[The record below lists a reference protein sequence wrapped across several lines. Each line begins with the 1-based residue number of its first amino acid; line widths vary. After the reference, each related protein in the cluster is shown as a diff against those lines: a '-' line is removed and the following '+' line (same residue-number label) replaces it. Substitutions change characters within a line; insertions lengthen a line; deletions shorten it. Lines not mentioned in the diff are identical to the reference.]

1 MEEKTTLGS
10 QPSDGSPHV
19 ENKTDEVL
27 ITRLF
32 NAPREKVFEA
42 WIKPEILV
50 KWYAPKSC
58 SIRFSEINVNEG
70 GSFHSCI
77 TTPDGYECWCKG
89 TYHEIVEA
97 ERLVFSMAVSDEHG
111 NLITA
116 AEAGM
121 DPEWPTET
129 RVTVT
134 FDDVNGQ
141 TKLKLYQTVSESLAK
156 RTGAY
161 PSWLQMLDIL
171 ESQLAA

>member
-1 MEEKTTLGS
+1 MEEKTVLGS
-10 QPSDGSPHV
+10 QPSDGSLPI

-50 KWYAPKSC
+50 KWYAPKGC
-58 SIRFSEINVNEG
+58 NIRFPEINVHEG

-77 TTPDGYECWCKG
+77 TTPGGYECWCKG

-97 ERLVFSMAVSDEHG
+97 ERLVFSMAVSDEYG

-116 AEAGM
+116 VEAGM
-121 DPEWPTET
+121 DPEWPNET
-129 RVTVT
+129 TVT
-134 FDDVNGQ
+134 LTFEDVNGQ
-141 TKLKLYQTVSESLAK
+141 TKLKLHQTVSESLAK

-161 PSWLQMLDIL
+161 PSWLQMFDIL
-171 ESQLAA
+171 ESQLAG